1 MPVYQ
6 YEGKHYDLPEGLSNE
21 QAIAKIETYLGVA
34 PAAEQQQAPAAEPQ
48 QQQKPSML
56 SEAGR
61 QVGLTARAGGQ
72 ALADLA
78 GVFTNPVTA
87 LVNQAAGQ
95 RVMTPIPELAS
106 QGMTAIGLPQPKND
120 LERAVQTGATAMA
133 GTATQAGLATKA
145 AEFAPAV
152 KALAD
157 NLAKQLVVSGAAGT
171 SSKAA
176 SDYAMELTNDPLAA
190 TAAALATGVVAG
202 GLAGKTLEKG
212 KDVSAFMQGKTKP
225 LYSMEEIKNRAQ
237 ASYRQMDEQN
247 IYVQSKSIQNKLFSM
262 FDDTLKEENFNP
274 TVVDTHKPVAGVLNN
289 IKELLNSP
297 FLSFNK
303 LEQIRSSLTDLKTST
318 DSATRRMAGKLVSDF
333 DNYLGTISYKDVLS
347 TGDVKQAVD
356 SVKAARV
363 DWRNLSRAET
373 LEDALSS
380 ALVKSDRPTA
390 SQQELIRNAM
400 INLAANNKT
409 MRSFSTAEQNAIR
422 AVAKGGSFD
431 TLLSMLAKF
440 NPERSQIV
448 AGAQFAGAFS
458 NPAVAAGSAAAG
470 FAADKYLGYSRKA
483 AADKLI
489 KQIAS
494 GAVPTQ
500 KDKMLGQ
507 GLLSS
512 GIYGQ

>member
-21 QAIAKIETYLGVA
+21 QAIAKIEAYLGVA
-34 PAAEQQQAPAAEPQ
+34 PAAEQQQVPAAEPQ
-48 QQQKPSML
+48 QQQEPSML

-61 QVGLTARAGGQ
+61 QIGLTARAGGQ

-87 LVNQAAGQ
+87 LVNQVAGQ
-95 RVMTPIPELAS
+95 QVMTPIPELAS
-106 QGMTAIGLPQPKND
+106 QGMTAIGLPQPKNS
-120 LERAVQTGATAMA
+120 LEQAVQTGASAMA
-133 GTATQAGLATKA
+133 GTGTQATLATKA
-145 AEFAPAV
+145 ATFAPAV
-152 KALAD
+152 KAFAD
-157 NLAKQLVVSGAAGT
+157 DLAKQLVISGVAGT

-176 SDYAMELTNDPLAA
+176 ADYTMELTNDPLAA
-190 TAAALATGVVAG
+190 TAAALATGVITG

-212 KDVSAFMQGKTKP
+212 RDAQAYMQGKTKP

-237 ASYRQMDEQN
+237 SSYRQMDEQN
-247 IYVQSKSIQNKLFSM
+247 IYVNSSSIKNKLFTM

-289 IKELLNSP
+289 IKEQMNSP

-303 LEQIRSSLTDLKTST
+303 LEQIRSSLTDLKSSA

-333 DNYLGTISYKDVLS
+333 DNYLGNISYKDVIAQ
-347 TGDVKQAVD
+347 GDVKQAVN

-373 LEDALSS
+373 IQDALSS

-409 MRSFSTAEQNAIR
+409 MRSFSDAEQNAIR

-440 NPERSQIV
+440 NPERSQLV
-448 AGAQFAGAFS
+448 AGAQLAGAFA
-458 NPAVAAGSAAAG
+458 NPYVAAGTAAGG
-470 FAADKYLGYSRKA
+470 FAADKYLGYARKA
-483 AADKLI
+483 SADKLI

-494 GAVPTQ
+494 GAVPKQ
-500 KDKMLGQ
+500 KDKMVWQ

-512 GIYGQ
+512 GLYGQ